1 MPASHRDRFLE
12 KYMAVTQQGSR
23 AGLITTIVILS
34 IVSVIA
40 IILAFWHSAEKR
52 NAEAKLDTLSRKY
65 KEVIPESAL
74 SGTELNA
81 LRDYAKTNSLGD
93 LKPWDILVQQR
104 NGLVKVVDGKEAT
117 DSHTMP
123 MAVLEATSTLAEAA
137 KVAELPA
144 GTDNLSGAVKIM
156 AGQVAVQKASLA
168 ERDKQVKEATGLV
181 TAAADGFKK
190 NLADRDAQVTQ
201 IRGDADKA
209 VADAAADRKVK
220 QDQLEQIEK
229 DRQAE
234 RQSHADLTA
243 KKDVELAA
251 GRADQKKLQDRLNA
265 AQAKFDK
272 MRISVTEP
280 ILRHGDGKIIGFSG
294 KDIITINLGQGAQ
307 LVPGTTFEVYD
318 KNKGIPKVNPA
329 STTEDTP
336 AGKASVEVVAV
347 GQTSSECRVTR
358 LQSGAQLVEGDIIF
372 NVVYDPTTKYNFYV
386 FGKFDLDRNKVATAQ
401 EADIIRKLINQW
413 GGKLVDQI
421 NVDTDFLV
429 IGREPVVPDF
439 NAEELTQPENI
450 KKRAD
455 AEKDVES
462 YRSVVLN
469 ARELHI
475 PILNQNRFLHFTGS
489 FDMVMR

>member
-1 MPASHRDRFLE
+1 
-12 KYMAVTQQGSR
+12 MAVTQQGSR
-23 AGLITTIVILS
+23 AGLITTIVVLS

-40 IILAFWHSAEKR
+40 IIVAFWQIAGK
-52 NAEAKLDTLSRKY
+52 NTADTKFDTLSRKY
-65 KEVIPESAL
+65 KDVIPESAL

-81 LRDYAKTNSLGD
+81 LRDYAKTNGLAD

-104 NGLVKVVDGKEAT
+104 NGLAKIVDGIEAS

-123 MAVLEATSTLAEAA
+123 MAILEATSTLAQAA
-137 KVAELPA
+137 KVAELPS

-156 AGQVAVQKASLA
+156 AEKVAIQKVSLA
-168 ERDKQVKEATGLV
+168 ERDKQVKEATDLV
-181 TAAADGFKK
+181 KAAADGFKK
-190 NLADRDAQVTQ
+190 DLSDRDTQVQQ
-201 IRGDADKA
+201 IRTDADKA
-209 VADAAADRKVK
+209 TADAAADRTAK
-220 QDQLEQIEK
+220 QDQLAQIEK
-229 DRQAE
+229 DRDAE
-234 RQSHADLTA
+234 RQGHIDLTA

-251 GRADQKKLQDRLNA
+251 GKADQKKLDDRLKA
-265 AQAKFDK
+265 AQTKFDK
-272 MRISVTEP
+272 MRVSVTEP
-280 ILRHGDGKIIGFSG
+280 ILRHGDGRIIGFSG
-294 KDIITINLGQGAQ
+294 KDLVTINLGQGAQ

-318 KNKGIPKVNPA
+318 KNKGIPKVNSA

-358 LQSGAQLVEGDIIF
+358 LQAGAQLVEGDIIF

-401 EADIIRKLINQW
+401 ESEIVKKLITQW

-429 IGREPVVPDF
+429 IGHEPLVPDF
-439 NAEELTQPENI
+439 SADELTQPENI
-450 KKRAD
+450 KKRTD
-455 AEKDVES
+455 AEKEVES
-462 YRSVVLN
+462 YVNVVQK

-475 PILNQNRFLHFTGS
+475 PILNQNRFLHFTGAY
-489 FDMVMR
+489 DMVIR

>member
-1 MPASHRDRFLE
+1 
-12 KYMAVTQQGSR
+12 MAVTQQGSR
-23 AGLITTIVILS
+23 AGLITTIVVLS

-40 IILAFWHSAEKR
+40 IIVAFWQIAGK
-52 NAEAKLDTLSRKY
+52 NIADAKFDTLSRKY

-81 LRDYAKTNSLGD
+81 LRDYAKTKSLD
-93 LKPWDILVQQR
+93 DKPWDILIKQR
-104 NGLVKVVDGKEAT
+104 NDLIKIVGGIEAS

-123 MAVLEATSTLAEAA
+123 MAIQEATSTLTEAA
-137 KVAELPA
+137 KVAELPSD
-144 GTDNLSGAVKIM
+144 TNNLSGAVKIM
-156 AGQVAVQKASLA
+156 AEKVALQKVSLA
-168 ERDKQVKEATGLV
+168 DRDKQVAQATDLV
-181 TAAADGFKK
+181 KAAADEFKK
-190 NLADRDAQVTQ
+190 NLSDRDTQVQQ
-201 IRGDADKA
+201 IRTDADKA
-209 VADAAADRKVK
+209 TADAAADRTAK
-220 QDQLEQIEK
+220 QDQLAQIEK
-229 DRQAE
+229 DRDAE
-234 RQSHADLTA
+234 RQGHTDLTA

-251 GRADQKKLQDRLNA
+251 GKADQKKLDDRLKA

-272 MRISVTEP
+272 MRVSVTEP
-280 ILRHGDGKIIGFSG
+280 ILRHGDGRIIGFSG
-294 KDIITINLGQGAQ
+294 KDLVTINLGQGAQ

-318 KNKGIPKVNPA
+318 KNKGIPKVNST

-358 LQSGAQLVEGDIIF
+358 LQAGAQLVEGDIIF

-401 EADIIRKLINQW
+401 EAEIVKKLITQW

-429 IGREPVVPDF
+429 IGLEPLVPNYSAD
-439 NAEELTQPENI
+439 ELTQPENI
-450 KKRAD
+450 KKRTD
-455 AEKDVES
+455 AEKEVEG
-462 YRSVVLN
+462 YINVVQK

-475 PILNQNRFLHFTGS
+475 PILNQNRFLHFTGAY
-489 FDMVMR
+489 DMVIR